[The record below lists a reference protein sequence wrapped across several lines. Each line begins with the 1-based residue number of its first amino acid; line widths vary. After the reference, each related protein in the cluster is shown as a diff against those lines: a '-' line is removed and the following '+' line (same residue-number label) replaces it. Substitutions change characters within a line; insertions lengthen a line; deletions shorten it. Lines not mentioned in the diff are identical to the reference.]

1 MMSWGKVNKHNT
13 LMQQSP
19 YMLNV
24 PHALAMAH
32 DKNLICVADRE
43 NGRVLCYNMDGQIA
57 RIMQPK
63 EFGSTIYSI
72 AYCDAKGNIVYSVH
86 YIMSHTIECKIYG
99 FIIPL
104 KLKHP
109 NIKFQKVVIY
119 MQSEDQ
125 NKCFL
130 EKRLRDTFWTSTME
144 NYFLHSMET
153 GLVFKDPM
161 MWQFHLM
168 ELKYMLL
175 NLISSSDLRISF
187 GDWHTVSLIW
197 ILIP

>member
-1 MMSWGKVNKHNT
+1 MAVSKDGKTFFVADGYCNHRIVKYSLEISNLGYNNVTLRRMMSWGKVNKHNT

-86 YIMSHTIECKIYG
+86 YIMSHTINTWIYNSAQA
-99 FIIPL
+99 
-104 KLKHP
+104 K
-109 NIKFQKVVIY
+109 
-119 MQSEDQ
+119 
-125 NKCFL
+125 
-130 EKRLRDTFWTSTME
+130 TS
-144 NYFLHSMET
+144 
-153 GLVFKDPM
+153 
-161 MWQFHLM
+161 
-168 ELKYMLL
+168 
-175 NLISSSDLRISF
+175 
-187 GDWHTVSLIW
+187 
-197 ILIP
+197 

>member
-1 MMSWGKVNKHNT
+1 MAVSKDGKTFFVADGYCNQRIVKYSLEISNLGYNNVTLKRMMSWGTVNKHNT

-86 YIMSHTIECKIYG
+86 YIMSHTMIYNSAQA
-99 FIIPL
+99 
-104 KLKHP
+104 K
-109 NIKFQKVVIY
+109 
-119 MQSEDQ
+119 
-125 NKCFL
+125 
-130 EKRLRDTFWTSTME
+130 TS
-144 NYFLHSMET
+144 
-153 GLVFKDPM
+153 
-161 MWQFHLM
+161 
-168 ELKYMLL
+168 
-175 NLISSSDLRISF
+175 
-187 GDWHTVSLIW
+187 
-197 ILIP
+197 